1 MSDAA
6 AVSDAPLFN
15 PLSPEFRQNP
25 YPAYHLLRVSDPWHA
40 SPFGFRVATRYEDVA
55 FVLRDR
61 RFIKGFVESLEARGT
76 DPNEPIFKFLGET
89 MLLLNPPDHT
99 RLRGLVVKVFTAR
112 RIEEMRPRVQTIVD
126 KMIDG
131 FADKGST
138 DLISE
143 IAFPLPFTVIC
154 EMLGVPE
161 GERDILMQRSLFSGR
176 ALDPVPMTREE
187 LDGANTNIQ
196 LMQDYFLKLC
206 EERRQNPG
214 DDLIT
219 ALVHAEEEGDVLS
232 SEELVSNIILLFLA
246 GHETT
251 VNLIGNGLLALFNN
265 RDQLELL
272 KSDYSLSQNAIEEL
286 LRYDSSVQ
294 ISGRTASED
303 IEVGGVVIEKGEQ
316 VITALGAANR
326 DPAVYDN
333 PDKLDITRKNIK
345 PLSFGGGIH
354 HCIGAQLARLE
365 ADVAIPALLK
375 RLPNLE
381 LDDPE
386 NPQWRPVFT
395 LRGLATLP
403 AHW

>member
-1 MSDAA
+1 MRDPAMISDE
-6 AVSDAPLFN
+6 PLFN
-15 PLSPEFRQNP
+15 PLSPEFRRNP
-25 YPAYHLLRVSDPWHA
+25 YPAYHLLRERDYWHQ
-40 SPFGFRVATRYEDVA
+40 SPLGFRVATRYEDVA

-61 RFIKGFVESLEARGT
+61 RFVKGFVESLEARGT
-76 DPNEPIFKFLGET
+76 DPNEPIYKFLGET

-112 RIEEMRPRVQTIVD
+112 RIEELRPRVQAIVD

-131 FADKGST
+131 FIENGSM
-138 DLISE
+138 DI
-143 IAFPLPFTVIC
+143 INDFAFPLPFSVIC

-161 GERDILMQRSLFSGR
+161 GERQVLMQRSLFSGR

-187 LDGANTNIQ
+187 LGGANENIK
-196 LMQDYFLKLC
+196 LMQDYFLGLC

-214 DDLIT
+214 EDLIT
-219 ALVHAEEEGDVLS
+219 ALVQAEEEGDVLS

-251 VNLIGNGLLALFNN
+251 VNLIGNGLLALFNH
-265 RDQLELL
+265 RDQLDLL
-272 KSDYSLSQNAIEEL
+272 KSDFSLMPNAVEEF

-303 IEVGGVVIEKGEQ
+303 IEVGSVLIKEGEQ

-326 DPAVYDN
+326 DPEVYDD

-345 PLSFGGGIH
+345 PMSLGGGIH
-354 HCIGAQLARLE
+354 HCLGAQLARLE
-365 ADVAIPALLK
+365 ADVAISTLLK

-381 LDDPE
+381 VDDPE
-386 NPQWRPVFT
+386 NPEWRPVFT
-395 LRGLATLP
+395 LRGLISLS